1 MPRPTRESV
10 TTKGRGKRVSEATNT
25 PAVPVLPDKIK
36 KEESMSPGKIIWRRF
51 KRNKIA
57 MVSLYLLIILV
68 ILAILAPVLS
78 PYGRDAIE
86 LGMKEKPPSA
96 QNWLG
101 TDALGRDIYT
111 RLLYGGRISLTVGV
125 VATSIQ
131 LLIGVV
137 MGSLAGYYGR
147 FVDTLIMRLTDMV
160 LSFPFLAL
168 AIAVAAI
175 LGPSIYNTMLIIGLL
190 SWTSTCR
197 LIRGQ
202 FLCIKETE
210 YVEAARALGLGEA
223 RIIYKHML
231 PNALAPLL
239 VNATLSMASAILIE
253 AGLSFIGLG
262 VQAPTP
268 SWGNMLEAARN
279 MRYIM
284 YYWWLWAPPGL
295 AILLSVLSINLIGDG
310 LRDALDP
317 RLKI

>member
-1 MPRPTRESV
+1 MSKVNHATTV
-10 TTKGRGKRVSEATNT
+10 TALRKGM
-25 PAVPVLPDKIK
+25 K
-36 KEESMSPGKIIWRRF
+36 KEDVLSPGKIIWRRF
-51 KRNKIA
+51 KRNKVA
-57 MVSLYLLIILV
+57 MISLYVLIIL
-68 ILAILAPVLS
+68 ILLAVLAPVLS
-78 PYGRDAIE
+78 PYGRDAIQ

-96 QNWLG
+96 QHWLG
-101 TDALGRDIYT
+101 TDALGRDVYT
-111 RLLYGGRISLTVGV
+111 RLLYGGRVSLTVGL

-131 LLIGVV
+131 LVIGVI

-202 FLCIKETE
+202 FLSIKETE
-210 YVEAARALGLGEA
+210 YMEAARALGLGEA

-239 VNATLSMASAILIE
+239 INATLSMASAILIE

-295 AILLSVLSINLIGDG
+295 AIFLSVLSINLIGDG
-310 LRDALDP
+310 LRDAFDP
-317 RLKI
+317 RLKR